1 MSLSGARRLFAD
13 VKLNRVFVVSLV
25 LVAAFAGWGLT
36 DPEGMSGTSL
46 GFTNFVLTS
55 VGWYWL
61 LICTGF
67 LLLSAFLA
75 LGPYRHVKLGADDEE
90 PEFST
95 VSWIA
100 MLFAGGMG
108 AGLIFWGV
116 AEPLY
121 HYRAPPG
128 IPGETPEAARFAFVL
143 TNLHWGLHAWAT
155 YGVSGMVIAYFT
167 FRMNRK
173 PLISAPIEH
182 LFPGVTGRR
191 LGEIADVLGVFAVVF
206 GLAGSLTMG
215 TLQIRAGLG
224 ELVGTPRDFGMSLL
238 IMGAMYATYMTSTA
252 VGVDR
257 GIKLLSNTNMVVAIL
272 LVVYITLVG
281 PTAFIFES
289 FVDSIGQYFTQLPA
303 MAFHL
308 LPFENLRNWSAEW
321 TLTYLI
327 WWLAWGPFVGIF
339 IARISRG
346 RTIREFC
353 AGVIL
358 VPTIFSMFWFAA
370 LGGAGL
376 HIEMFGVGGIA
387 ELVFQDVTRAF
398 FLVLNFYPLGQLLGF
413 IALFLIFIFL
423 VTSADSGGFVLSMMT
438 SGGTWNPPL
447 PYKLIWGT
455 LVAVL
460 TVATLFSGSVQ
471 VAKAMAVTGA
481 VPFSVVLLLQVVAF
495 LRAIRGEQ
503 IGQASGTED
512 RGIQESEDPAA
523 GGDASESVRARGD
536 T

>member
-1 MSLSGARRLFAD
+1 MSQSVARRPLAGLS
-13 VKLNRVFVVSLV
+13 LNRVFVVSLV
-25 LVAAFAGWGLT
+25 LVAAFGAWGLI
-36 DPEGMSGTSL
+36 DPEGMSDTSL
-46 GFTNFVLTS
+46 GFTNFMLTS

-67 LLLSAFLA
+67 LILAGFLA
-75 LGPYRHVKLGADDEE
+75 FGPYGHVKLGGDDEE

-121 HYRAPPG
+121 HFRAPPG
-128 IPGETPEAARFAFVL
+128 MSGENADAARAAFTL

-155 YGVSGMVIAYFT
+155 YGVCAMVIAYFT
-167 FRMNRK
+167 FRRGKK
-173 PLISAPIEH
+173 PLISTPIES
-182 LFPGVTGRR
+182 LFPGVTGQRV
-191 LGEIADVLGVFAVVF
+191 GEVANVLGVFAVVF

-224 ELVGTPRDFGMSLL
+224 ELLGTPLSFGMSLA
-238 IMGAMYATYMTSTA
+238 IMGVMYATYMTSTA

-257 GIKLLSNTNMVVAIL
+257 GIKLLSNINMVVAVL
-272 LVVYITLVG
+272 MVVYIAVLG
-281 PTAFIFES
+281 PTAFIFET
-289 FVDSIGQYFTQLPA
+289 FVDSIGSYFTQLPA
-303 MAFHL
+303 LAFHL
-308 LPFENLRNWSAEW
+308 LPFEGLQEWTASW

-358 VPTIFSMFWFAA
+358 VPTLFSMFWFAV
-370 LGGAGL
+370 LGGAGIY
-376 HIEMFGVGGIA
+376 IELFGAGGIA

-398 FLVLNFYPLGQLLGF
+398 FVFLDFFPLGQVLGF

-438 SGGTWNPPL
+438 SEGNLNPPL
-447 PYKLIWGT
+447 PYKLVWGT

-460 TVATLFSGSVQ
+460 TVATLFSGSVD

-481 VPFSVVLLLQVVAF
+481 VPFSVVLLLQVVGF
-495 LRAIRGEQ
+495 LRAIRSERPSPTRTDTGDDS
-503 IGQASGTED
+503 QAST
-512 RGIQESEDPAA
+512 AA
-523 GGDASESVRARGD
+523 SATQGAL
-536 T
+536 

>member
-1 MSLSGARRLFAD
+1 MPTAFGGRIAG
-13 VKLNRVFVVSLV
+13 VTLNRVFLVSLV
-25 LVAAFAGWGLT
+25 LVAAFGAWGLI
-36 DPEGMSGTSL
+36 DPEGMSATSL
-46 GFTNFVLTS
+46 GFTDFMLTGA
-55 VGWYWL
+55 GWYWL

-67 LLLSAFLA
+67 LILSAFLA
-75 LGPYRHVKLGADDEE
+75 LGPYAHVKLGGDDEE

-121 HYRAPPG
+121 HFRSPPG
-128 IPGETPEAARFAFVL
+128 MTGETPEAARLAFAL

-155 YGVSGMVIAYFT
+155 YGVCAMVIAYFT
-167 FRMNRK
+167 FRKQKK
-173 PLISAPIEH
+173 PLISTPIES
-182 LFPGVTGRR
+182 LFPGSTGRR
-191 LGEIADVLGVFAVVF
+191 VGAVANVLGVFAVVF

-224 ELVGTPRDFGMSLL
+224 ELVGTPLDFGMSLL
-238 IMGAMYATYMTSTA
+238 IMGVMYATYMTSTA

-257 GIKLLSNTNMVVAIL
+257 GIKLLSNINMVIAVLLIL
-272 LVVYITLVG
+272 YITLFG
-281 PTAFIFES
+281 PTAFIFET
-289 FVDSIGQYFTQLPA
+289 FIDSIGQYFTQLPA
-303 MAFHL
+303 LAFHL
-308 LPFENLRNWSAEW
+308 MPFEGLQQWTAGW

-358 VPTIFSMFWFAA
+358 VPTLFSMFWFAA
-370 LGGAGL
+370 LGGAGVY
-376 HIEMFGVGGIA
+376 IELFGTGGIA
-387 ELVFQDVTRAF
+387 ELVFQDVTRALFVFLDF
-398 FLVLNFYPLGQLLGF
+398 FPLGQLLGF
-413 IALFLIFIFL
+413 IALVLIFIFL

-438 SGGTWNPPL
+438 SDGNLNPPL

-455 LVAVL
+455 LVAIL
-460 TVATLFSGSVQ
+460 TVATLFSGSVE

-481 VPFSVVLLLQVVAF
+481 VPFSVVLLLQVIGF
-495 LRAIRGEQ
+495 MRAIRSE
-503 IGQASGTED
+503 
-512 RGIQESEDPAA
+512 RGAPRRPDPAA
-523 GGDASESVRARGD
+523 EAAATGDA

>member
-1 MSLSGARRLFAD
+1 MSQPTVRRSFVGLT
-13 VKLNRVFVVSLV
+13 LNRVFVISLV
-25 LVAAFAGWGLT
+25 LVAAFGAWGLI

-46 GFTNFVLTS
+46 GFTNFMLTS

-67 LLLSAFLA
+67 LILAGYLAF
-75 LGPYRHVKLGADDEE
+75 GPYGHIKLGKDDEE

-95 VSWIA
+95 LSWIA

-121 HYRAPPG
+121 HFRAPPG
-128 IPGETPEAARFAFVL
+128 MTGETADAARLAFTL

-155 YGVSGMVIAYFT
+155 YGVCAMVIAYFT
-167 FRMNRK
+167 FRRGKK
-173 PLISAPIEH
+173 PLISTPIES
-182 LFPGVTGRR
+182 LFPGVTGQR
-191 LGEIADVLGVFAVVF
+191 LGEVANVLGVFAVVF

-224 ELVGTPRDFGMSLL
+224 ELIGTPLSFGMSLG
-238 IMGAMYATYMTSTA
+238 IMAVMYATYMTSTA

-257 GIKLLSNTNMVVAIL
+257 GIKILSNINMVVAVL
-272 LVVYITLVG
+272 LVLYIAVLG
-281 PTAFIFES
+281 PTAFIFET
-289 FVDSIGQYFTQLPA
+289 FIDAIGSYFTQLPA
-303 MAFHL
+303 LAFHL
-308 LPFENLRNWSAEW
+308 LPFEGLQEWTASW

-358 VPTIFSMFWFAA
+358 VPTLFSMFWFAV
-370 LGGAGL
+370 LGGAGVY
-376 HIEMFGVGGIA
+376 IELFGAGGIA

-398 FLVLNFYPLGQLLGF
+398 FVFLDFFPLGQLLGF

-438 SGGTWNPPL
+438 SDGNLNPPL
-447 PYKLIWGT
+447 PYKLVWGT

-460 TVATLFSGSVQ
+460 TVATLFSGSVD

-481 VPFSVVLLLQVVAF
+481 VPFSVVLLLQVIGF
-495 LRAIRGEQ
+495 MRAIRSERENLGRN
-503 IGQASGTED
+503 TEAKD
-512 RGIQESEDPAA
+512 EDAQRVRTTNA
-523 GGDASESVRARGD
+523 GDLS
-536 T
+536 

>member
-1 MSLSGARRLFAD
+1 MPATFGGRIAGIT
-13 VKLNRVFVVSLV
+13 LNRVFLVSLV
-25 LVAAFAGWGLT
+25 LVAAFGAWGLI
-36 DPEGMSGTSL
+36 DPEGMSATSL
-46 GFTNFVLTS
+46 GFTDFMLTGA
-55 VGWYWL
+55 GWYWL

-67 LLLSAFLA
+67 LILSAFLA
-75 LGPYRHVKLGADDEE
+75 LGPYAHIKLGGDDEE

-121 HYRAPPG
+121 HFRSPPG
-128 IPGETPEAARFAFVL
+128 MTGETPEAARLAFAL

-155 YGVSGMVIAYFT
+155 YGVCAMVIAYFT
-167 FRMNRK
+167 FRKNKK
-173 PLISAPIEH
+173 PLISTPIES
-182 LFPGVTGRR
+182 LFPGRTGQRI
-191 LGEIADVLGVFAVVF
+191 GAVANVLGVFAVVF

-224 ELVGTPRDFGMSLL
+224 ELVGTPLNFGMSLL
-238 IMGAMYATYMTSTA
+238 IMGVMYATYMTSTA

-257 GIKLLSNTNMVVAIL
+257 GIKLLSNINMVIAVL
-272 LVVYITLVG
+272 LIVYITLFG
-281 PTAFIFES
+281 PTAFIFET
-289 FVDSIGQYFTQLPA
+289 FIDSIGEYFTQLPA
-303 MAFHL
+303 LAFHL
-308 LPFENLRNWSAEW
+308 MPFEGLQEWTAGW

-358 VPTIFSMFWFAA
+358 VPTLFSMFWFAA
-370 LGGAGL
+370 LGGAGVY
-376 HIEMFGVGGIA
+376 IELFGTGGIA
-387 ELVFQDVTRAF
+387 ELVFQDVTRALFVFLDF
-398 FLVLNFYPLGQLLGF
+398 FPLGQLLGF
-413 IALFLIFIFL
+413 VALFLIFIFL

-438 SGGTWNPPL
+438 SDGNLNPPL

-460 TVATLFSGSVQ
+460 TVATLFSGSVE

-481 VPFSVVLLLQVVAF
+481 VPFSVVLLLQVIGF
-495 LRAIRGEQ
+495 MRAIR
-503 IGQASGTED
+503 
-512 RGIQESEDPAA
+512 SERRAPGRPGAAPEAAPA
-523 GGDASESVRARGD
+523 GDA

>member
-1 MSLSGARRLFAD
+1 MPTAFGGRIAG
-13 VKLNRVFVVSLV
+13 VTLNRVFLVSLV
-25 LVAAFAGWGLT
+25 LVAAFGAWGLI
-36 DPEGMSGTSL
+36 DPEGMSATSL
-46 GFTNFVLTS
+46 GFTDFMLTGA
-55 VGWYWL
+55 GWYWL

-67 LLLSAFLA
+67 LILSAFLA
-75 LGPYRHVKLGADDEE
+75 LGPYARVKLGGDDEE

-121 HYRAPPG
+121 HFRSPPG
-128 IPGETPEAARFAFVL
+128 MTGETPEAARLAFAL

-155 YGVSGMVIAYFT
+155 YGVCAMVIAYFT
-167 FRMNRK
+167 FRKKKK
-173 PLISAPIEH
+173 PLISTPIES
-182 LFPGVTGRR
+182 LFPGRTGQRV
-191 LGEIADVLGVFAVVF
+191 GAVANVLGVFAVVF

-224 ELVGTPRDFGMSLL
+224 ELVGTPLNFGMSLL
-238 IMGAMYATYMTSTA
+238 IMGVMYATYMTSTA

-257 GIKLLSNTNMVVAIL
+257 GIKLLSNINMVIAVLLIL
-272 LVVYITLVG
+272 YITLFG
-281 PTAFIFES
+281 PTAFIFET
-289 FVDSIGQYFTQLPA
+289 FIDSIGEYFTQLPA
-303 MAFHL
+303 LAFHL
-308 LPFENLRNWSAEW
+308 MPFEGLQQWTAGW

-339 IARISRG
+339 IVRISRG

-358 VPTIFSMFWFAA
+358 VPTLFSMFWFAA
-370 LGGAGL
+370 LGGAGVY
-376 HIEMFGVGGIA
+376 IELFGTGGIA
-387 ELVFQDVTRAF
+387 ELVFQDVTRALFVFLDF
-398 FLVLNFYPLGQLLGF
+398 FPLGQLLGF

-438 SGGTWNPPL
+438 SDGNLNPPL

-455 LVAVL
+455 LVAIL
-460 TVATLFSGSVQ
+460 TVATLFSGSVE

-481 VPFSVVLLLQVVAF
+481 VPFSVVLLLQVIGF
-495 LRAIRGEQ
+495 MRAIR
-503 IGQASGTED
+503 
-512 RGIQESEDPAA
+512 SERSTPTRADPAAEAPAA
-523 GGDASESVRARGD
+523 GGA